1 MCKNYCNCSVCGAD
15 KSECL
20 EMGDGTPFCHGFQC
34 TVEDCKRSECISYE
48 EEYDVIRGDY

>member
-1 MCKNYCNCSVCGAD
+1 MCENYCNCSVCGSD

-20 EMGDGTPFCHGFQC
+20 EMGDGSPFCHWFQC
-34 TVEDCKRSECISYE
+34 TVKDCKRPECISYE